1 MEHRITEQCREQCRW
16 THRIKAHGIKLT
28 VCGFVFGAVFGAG
41 SADVPFFGSPGVGT
55 AAHAQVA
62 IPAEPILSVTI
73 GQEQFQAAA
82 EWNYDQ
88 AQDLFTL
95 AGPLTFTHSSGS
107 TFIIQEAGAIPDPV
121 LFFSASAT
129 NVSSVPL
136 AYSFAFN
143 VPLTP
148 SLLGPINSHAS
159 LGITLTDGLSNGAA
173 VQPVVPGGS
182 LLTSYDLFSNGGSI
196 SKNVDIGS
204 LFSILSGTGAT
215 TFSANGQLTCGQP
228 CVTMASVLSFTLTP
242 QDTAGFNGRVI
253 QEPVPLPAALWL
265 FGSGVASLLGLARR
279 QRAAA

>member
-1 MEHRITEQCREQCRW
+1 MDGNISKGCCASSQASRGTRIATSV
-16 THRIKAHGIKLT
+16 L
-28 VCGFVFGAVFGAG
+28 FGAWIAG
-41 SADVPFFGSPGVGT
+41 ILSLSSLGPAAV
-55 AAHAQVA
+55 AHAQVA

-73 GQEQFQAAA
+73 GQEEFQAAA
-82 EWNYDQ
+82 EWAYDP

-107 TFIIQEAGAIPDPV
+107 TFTIQEAGAIPDPV

-129 NVSSVPL
+129 NVSLVPL

-148 SLLGPINSHAS
+148 SLLGPINSHAN
-159 LGITLTDGLSNGAA
+159 LGITLTDGFSNGAT

-204 LFSILSGTGAT
+204 LFSIPSGTGTT

-228 CVTMASVLSFTLTP
+228 CVTMAAVLSFTLTP
-242 QDTAGFNGRVI
+242 QDAAGFSGRVV
-253 QEPVPLPAALWL
+253 QTPVPLPAALWL
-265 FGSGVASLLGLARR
+265 FGSGVIGLAGFRR
-279 QRAAA
+279 QQKAAA